1 MKYKNAL
8 LLLGG
13 VLLGALILGDLVI
26 SNTGRTS
33 NPQRRSEHYLRQLA
47 LNLIFYAEN
56 HCDIFPP
63 KMDSLSKDF
72 FDQYAYETEEFSN
85 LSYLA
90 TKDRCHLIVFEQ
102 PGLWKDHTVAYLDLD
117 TKGRWRSIQ
126 SSPFSILKIH
136 RTTEQQFREYISKLT
151 TPSPLPEDRL
161 VAAAESGDI
170 QKVKAILDK
179 GVSID
184 SEDQRGWTAL
194 TIAAQERESGV
205 VELLLSRG
213 ASVDLKDS
221 FGMGRT
227 ALMRACALGH
237 TTVVETLLS
246 HRADLRPQREDGSN
260 ALIDALPYPAIIK
273 RLIDAGADC
282 NEQIRKEWSPSVMSP
297 LIAASY
303 GGYPETVRILIEHGA
318 DLKRDGL
325 IALDAAARTGSTEA
339 IDMLLSKGVKADKKT
354 LGECL
359 SSAYPH
365 PQAIKKFISL
375 GVDLNA
381 KCTCAGGRTALMIA
395 AINGCPESVNV
406 LIGAGADLN
415 AKDDKGHTVL
425 DLILAE
431 TRSEDWLPRNSVKK
445 ARILGIVDTL
455 RKAGGKESGLY
466 VEWPE
471 PR

>member
-1 MKYKNAL
+1 
-8 LLLGG
+8 
-13 VLLGALILGDLVI
+13 
-26 SNTGRTS
+26 
-33 NPQRRSEHYLRQLA
+33 
-47 LNLIFYAEN
+47 LIFYAEN
-56 HCDIFPP
+56 HCDVFPP
-63 KMDSLSKDF
+63 SMDDLSKDF
-72 FDQYAYETEEFSN
+72 FDQCGYESEKYSHHSF
-85 LSYLA
+85 LA

-117 TKGRWRSIQ
+117 TRGKWKLINSN
-126 SSPFSILKIH
+126 PFSALKIH

-151 TPSPLPEDRL
+151 TPTLLPEDRL
-161 VAAAESGDI
+161 VAAAESGDS
-170 QKVKAILDK
+170 QKVKAIL
-179 GVSID
+179 GEVVSID

-194 TIAAQERESGV
+194 TIAAQEGQSGV
-205 VELLLSRG
+205 IEFLLSKG
-213 ASVDLKDS
+213 AKVDLRDS
-221 FGMGRT
+221 FGVGRT

-237 TTVVETLLS
+237 TTIVETLLAHS
-246 HRADLRPQREDGSN
+246 ADLRIKREDGGN
-260 ALIDALPYPAIIK
+260 ALIDALPYPTIVK
-273 RLIDAGADC
+273 RVIEAGGDC
-282 NEQIRKEWSPSVMSP
+282 NEQIQKEWSPSVMSP
-297 LIAASY
+297 LIAACY
-303 GGYPETVRILIEHGA
+303 GGHAESARLIIEHGA

-325 IALDAAARTGSTEA
+325 IALDAAARSGHTEA

-375 GVDLNA
+375 GADLNT
-381 KCTCAGGRTALMIA
+381 KCTCPGGRTALMIA
-395 AINGCPESVNV
+395 AINGCSESVNV

-425 DLILAE
+425 DLLLAE
-431 TRSEDWLPRNSVKK
+431 TRSDDWLPRDSVKR

-455 RKAGGKESGLY
+455 RKVGAKESGLY